1 MKTSIVFFSM
11 IGILLA
17 DVSEAAEKKKTANKS
32 DEEVLEFQTSV
43 DPKVYSPKEFQKK
56 SGHKTQAIPEPGTPL
71 MPIKERRDQVFTK
84 VTGLDKEI
92 SAFDE
97 LAKDLL
103 YARAKTR
110 GINEL
115 AKIYPKIPAEL
126 LTRLQKEISLSET
139 TKK

>member
-1 MKTSIVFFSM
+1 MKTSIVFFSV
-11 IGILLA
+11 IGILLTG
-17 DVSEAAEKKKTANKS
+17 VSVAAEKKKTEKQS
-32 DEEVLEFQTSV
+32 DEEVLEFQTTV

-71 MPIKERRDQVFTK
+71 LPIKESRDQVFAK
-84 VTGLDKEI
+84 ITGLDKEI

-126 LTRLQKEISLSET
+126 LTRLQKEISLAET